1 MPPRQSPP
9 PEISRRG
16 EQRPTLPPIRQLFG
30 TELSQS
36 VPPPQAR
43 QPTSSPHIPF
53 HRLTLQDEERRYASS
68 SPSAGQRSSSLILSH
83 SHPSHHGHPGSSSSG
98 GHLSNPSDPLYRS
111 QAYDAPQQYPP
122 HGLVHPSAYPPQAL
136 DRSAMAS
143 GTYPYSTSLPAMQQQ
158 SIPLPGPSAAS
169 LGDFSAERLS
179 KYECGYCGKGFT
191 RPSSLKEILI
201 FPDPPQHSYRRET
214 RVSRRI
220 KLQSRWLTLLAFPAF
235 MCPYP
240 GCGRSFSVQSNMR
253 RHARVHSRTDTPQQ
267 EQGEE
272 SMEESDE
279 QTSSDR
285 EETPPADSSKGKD
298 RA

>member
-68 SPSAGQRSSSLILSH
+68 SPSAGQRSSSLISSH

-191 RPSSLKEILI
+191 RPSSLKIHLNTHTGEK
-201 FPDPPQHSYRRET
+201 P
-214 RVSRRI
+214 
-220 KLQSRWLTLLAFPAF
+220 F

-253 RHARVHSRTDTPQQ
+253 RHARVHSRTDAPQQ